1 MLFAQQNRPPHQ
13 LKVVVAKESLADDID
28 VKELDIPYDWTYT
41 TEYQGSIE
49 QYKSQGEGI
58 EWINCSV
65 DSPCVVKSTDEKID
79 FEKLKEREPI
89 LWFDEVTL
97 FEDEL
102 HDNGV
107 SRMTIKTRVMDSGFY
122 CLAQFWMRLD
132 HVAIRL
138 YETRMHHLFG
148 KPYVLREFTKKE
160 ANFSELFAAGRP
172 KSMAMYTDVRAVQEF
187 LTTTKIQRDKIEL
200 NSQ

>member
-1 MLFAQQNRPPHQ
+1 MIFGDNTMLFVHKGSGICIHFCVFEAIKEMLFAQQNRPPHQ

-97 FEDEL
+97 F
-102 HDNGV
+102 
-107 SRMTIKTRVMDSGFY
+107 
-122 CLAQFWMRLD
+122 
-132 HVAIRL
+132 
-138 YETRMHHLFG
+138 
-148 KPYVLREFTKKE
+148 
-160 ANFSELFAAGRP
+160 
-172 KSMAMYTDVRAVQEF
+172 AVY
-187 LTTTKIQRDKIEL
+187 
-200 NSQ
+200 